1 MKVQIKLED
10 DGKIPVKGEPN
21 AMCFDCYTRKIE
33 QLENGKVV
41 CYLGFSATPPKGYGI
56 RLIPRSNLTKYF
68 WVLNNSIGVGDEDF
82 KNEYRAIF
90 TPILKEEKEIKSTF
104 EQIVTCLGTVKAS
117 ENSYVSIKHVVE
129 DFPYKEDERV
139 CQMEIYKREDFEFEE
154 VDVLPGNDRGGGIGS
169 TGLK

>member
-1 MKVQIKLED
+1 MIVKIKLEEN
-10 DGKIPVKGEPN
+10 GRIPVKGEPN
-21 AMCFDCYTRKIE
+21 AMCFDCYARKIE

-56 RLIPRSNLTKYF
+56 RLIPRSNLTKYW

-90 TPILKEEKEIKSTF
+90 TPIPFEKLNIFAGKSFITKKES
-104 EQIVTCLGTVKAS
+104 
-117 ENSYVSIKHVVE
+117 
-129 DFPYKEDERV
+129 FPYKIDERV

-154 VDVLPGNDRGGGIGS
+154 VDILPGNDRGGGFGS
-169 TGLK
+169 TNLN